1 MVTGGCGTNTPRVE
15 HVDTYDFASSVVVM
29 KAVDL
34 ALRQYFGTEDWLT
47 VRKRLFPGL
56 RR

>member
-1 MVTGGCGTNTPRVE
+1 MVTGGCGTNIPRVE
-15 HVDTYDFASSVVVM
+15 HVDTYDFANPVMVM
-29 KAVDL
+29 KAVDV
-34 ALRQYFGTEDWLT
+34 ALRQYFGAEDWLT

>member
-15 HVDTYDFASSVVVM
+15 HVDTYDFANSAMVM
-29 KAVDL
+29 KAVDV
-34 ALRQYFGTEDWLT
+34 ALRQYFGAEDWLT

>member
-1 MVTGGCGTNTPRVE
+1 MDTGGCVTRTPTLE
-15 HVDTYDFASSVVVM
+15 HVDTYDFDDSVVVM

-34 ALRQYFGTEDWLT
+34 ALRQYFVAEDWLT
-47 VRKRLFPGL
+47 VRNRLFPGL